1 MSGELILLSAVGFG
15 FAHAFEPDHM
25 AAVSTFVASRPSPK
39 EALSFGLKWAS
50 GHGISLIILG
60 STLYLF
66 KRAIEEHQ
74 PALFSSGILEQVVGA
89 VLVVLG
95 LNALL
100 RVLTGSGIPTNIK
113 GWKAL
118 FSKKNQSEQSLE
130 TQIIEQQM
138 AAKRL
143 APTENN
149 GTASHPIGHHHHL
162 TTPVASS
169 TNSLDENSAK
179 AKTVNAVVGGSVLMG
194 LLHGAAGTGAFIGQA
209 AVSMSSD
216 FGAAMLYTLLFSIGV
231 LIAMGFYAV
240 TLGGFFTLGARK
252 SFTILRSARI
262 MVGALTVAIGVCLIR
277 GIALP
282 GVFDA
287 FISH

>member
-1 MSGELILLSAVGFG
+1 MSGELILFSAIGFG

-39 EALSFGLKWAS
+39 EALSFGLKWAT

-60 STLYLF
+60 SALYIF

-89 VLVVLG
+89 VLVLLG
-95 LNALL
+95 LNALSL
-100 RVLTGSGIPTNIK
+100 VLTGSSIPTNIK
-113 GWKAL
+113 EWK
-118 FSKKNQSEQSLE
+118 SLNNRKSRPQPPLE
-130 TQIIEQQM
+130 AQIFEQQM
-138 AAKRL
+138 TAKHIDPNENKREGLNL
-143 APTENN
+143 A
-149 GTASHPIGHHHHL
+149 GHHPHPSVEPTVEKSTKSKNAHL
-162 TTPVASS
+162 V
-169 TNSLDENSAK
+169 L
-179 AKTVNAVVGGSVLMG
+179 GGSVLMG

-209 AVSMSSD
+209 AVSMSRD
-216 FGAAMLYTLLFSIGV
+216 FGAAMLYTLLFSLGV

-252 SFTILRSARI
+252 SFNILRGARI
-262 MVGALTVAIGVCLIR
+262 VVGALTVAIGICLIR